1 MLIERSLNMSR
12 RLVHVSILSAAL
24 LAPAMVFAQ
33 DKPADSKAAGQT
45 DRGNRGG
52 GRGDPAQWRQQMED
66 RLKGDL
72 KATDD
77 EWKILQPKIEKV
89 FNAQR
94 DASGGFFG
102 FRRGGDN
109 NNQDE
114 PTTPVAK
121 ALRDLRQ
128 ALDNDKAS
136 ADELAS
142 KLKALRE
149 AKEKAKVE
157 VQAAQKDLKE
167 VLTQRQEAV
176 LVMSRMLD

>member
-1 MLIERSLNMSR
+1 MSR
-12 RLVHVSILSAAL
+12 RMVYVSILSAAL
-24 LAPAMVFAQ
+24 MAPAMALAQ
-33 DKPADSKAAGQT
+33 ADSKPAQSGQT

-52 GRGDPAQWRQQMED
+52 GNGGNRWDPAQMRQRMED
-66 RLKGDL
+66 WMKEQL
-72 KATDD
+72 KASDD
-77 EWKILQPKIEKV
+77 EWKVLQPKLEKV

-94 DASGGFFG
+94 DMRGGGFFG
-102 FRRGGDN
+102 GRGRGGDN
-109 NNQDE
+109 NATADE

-121 ALRDLRQ
+121 ANRDLKQ

-149 AKEKAKVE
+149 AREKGKAE
-157 VQAAQKDLKE
+157 LQTAQKDLKE

-176 LVMSRMLD
+176 LVMNGMLD